1 MAWEMT
7 GCSKIRAVATTGQ
20 KPCTIRALFL
30 QPRDAPMSTLPPCPQ
45 CGSEYTYE
53 DGVQLVCPECAHEWS
68 ATPAADSGAE
78 GERVW
83 KDSVGNVLQDGD
95 TITVIKD
102 LKVKGSSLVVK
113 VGTKV
118 KNIRLCDGDQD
129 IYCKID
135 GIGAMKL
142 KSEFVRKV

>member
-1 MAWEMT
+1 
-7 GCSKIRAVATTGQ
+7 
-20 KPCTIRALFL
+20 
-30 QPRDAPMSTLPPCPQ
+30 MSTLPPCPK
-45 CGSEYTYE
+45 CNSEYTYE
-53 DGVQLVCPECAHEWS
+53 DGQLLVCPECAHEWS
-68 ATPAADSGAE
+68 AAGATDATDDAK
-78 GERVW
+78 VI

-118 KNIRLCDGDQD
+118 KGIRLCDGDHD
-129 IYCKID
+129 IDCKID

>member
-1 MAWEMT
+1 
-7 GCSKIRAVATTGQ
+7 V
-20 KPCTIRALFL
+20 
-30 QPRDAPMSTLPPCPQ
+30 STLPPCPK
-45 CGSEYTYE
+45 CNSEYTYE
-53 DGVQLVCPECAHEWS
+53 DGAQLVCPECAHEWS
-68 ATPAADSGAE
+68 INGAAEASEDAK
-78 GERVW
+78 VI

-118 KNIRLCDGDQD
+118 KGIRLCDGDHD
-129 IYCKID
+129 IDCKID

>member
-1 MAWEMT
+1 
-7 GCSKIRAVATTGQ
+7 
-20 KPCTIRALFL
+20 
-30 QPRDAPMSTLPPCPQ
+30 MSLPPCPK
-45 CGSEYTYE
+45 CNSEYTYE
-53 DGVQLVCPECAHEWS
+53 DGTLLVCPECAHEWS
-68 ATPAADSGAE
+68 ADGSSAE
-78 GERVW
+78 SEDVKVI
-83 KDSVGNVLQDGD
+83 KDSTGNVLQDGD

-118 KNIRLCDGDQD
+118 KNIRLVDGDHD
-129 IYCKID
+129 IDCKID